1 MEDYSKFRVAPRYA
15 CSGTA
20 EILHNGSLCW
30 GRVCDISNQGCCVET
45 LYPLPNGSEVQL
57 RLTVAGTVLDIGATV
72 AWIVP
77 QSVMAMSFGIGSE
90 EQENKLAEIIEKV
103 KAASNPAPVDSAL
116 QPETENVQV
125 LRDAKLL
132 SMIKKRINEKGIL
145 TKKELIEMVNA
156 NR

>member
-1 MEDYSKFRVAPRYA
+1 
-15 CSGTA
+15 
-20 EILHNGSLCW
+20 
-30 GRVCDISNQGCCVET
+30 VCDVSNRGCCVET
-45 LYPLPNGSEVQL
+45 LYPLPVGSDVQL
-57 RLTVAGTVLDIGATV
+57 RLTVAGTVLDIGAKV

-77 QSVMAMSFGIGSE
+77 QSVMAMSFGIGSA
-90 EQENKLAEIIEKV
+90 EQESKLAQIVEKV
-103 KAASNPAPVDSAL
+103 KATSKPANSAL

-132 SMIKKRINEKGIL
+132 SLIKKRINENGIL